1 MVRRDFNAERP
12 NQLWCVDITQIRT
25 QQGWLFAAVMID
37 AFSRKIISWA
47 TEDRHTNELPIEALK
62 IALAARRPAPG
73 GIVHSDRGYQFT
85 SWAWLNAV
93 KAAGLHPSMGRSA
106 LRSTTPSSS
115 RGSHRSRTNR
125 SILSPPYGPGPR
137 PEKRSWRTSSSTTDD
152 VCTRRSATTHPPTT
166 NRVTSRCPSNRGKL
180 NAHHIEHWPLGP
192 TALHNLTLLCR
203 RHHGAVHRHGWT
215 VTLGDDGWT
224 TWTSPGGTTRPG
236 QRHGR
241 TRAGP

>member
-1 MVRRDFNAERP
+1 MVRREFNAERP

-93 KAAGLHPSMGRSA
+93 KAAGLHPSMGKVGSA
-106 LRSTTPSSS
+106 LDNALIESWFSSFK
-115 RGSHRSRTNR
+115 NE
-125 SILSPPYGPGPR
+125 SI
-137 PEKRSWRTSSSTTDD
+137 
-152 VCTRRSATTHPPTT
+152 HPQP
-166 NRVTSRCPSNRGKL
+166 
-180 NAHHIEHWPLGP
+180 
-192 TALHNLTLLCR
+192 AL
-203 RHHGAVHRHGWT
+203 
-215 VTLGDDGWT
+215 
-224 TWTSPGGTTRPG
+224 
-236 QRHGR
+236 R
-241 TRAGP
+241 TRAEARKALLAHIEFHNRRRLHSALSYNTPTDHESRHIKVSV